1 MKKAVIVSAA
11 RTPIGS
17 YGGAFA
23 SLSAIELGVVAAKE
37 AIKRAGIEPSMVE
50 EVYLGN
56 ILGAGL
62 GQNVARQVS
71 LGAGIPIETPAL
83 TINMVCGSGLRA
95 VSMAAQFVESGQCDI
110 ILCGG
115 TESMTDT
122 PYLLPKSRWGLR
134 MGDGKVVDYMVH
146 DGLWDIF
153 NDYHM
158 GITAE
163 NVAEQY
169 GITRE
174 EQDKFAAQSQTRAE
188 EAQKSGRFAD
198 EIVPVIIPQR
208 KGDPLIIDT
217 DEYPRHGSTVEKMS
231 KLKPAFKKDGTVTAG
246 NASGINDGAAALIV
260 MSKEKA
266 DELGVKYMCEIAGYG
281 SAGVDP
287 KVMGL
292 GPVPATKKALANAGW
307 TIDDLELI
315 EANEAFAAQA
325 LAVTKDLSLNP
336 EITNVNGGAIALGH
350 PIGASGARIL
360 VTLLYE
366 MQKRDVKKGL
376 ATLCIGGGMGTS
388 LLVERG

>member
-1 MKKAVIVSAA
+1 MRKAVIVSAA

-17 YGGAFA
+17 FGGAFA
-23 SLSAIELGVVAAKE
+23 SLSAVDLGVIAAKE

-71 LGAGIPIETPAL
+71 LGAGIPIETPAI

-122 PYLLPKSRWGLR
+122 PYLLPKARWGHR

-146 DGLWDIF
+146 DGLWDIY

-174 EQDKFAAQSQTRAE
+174 EQDEFAAQSQNRAE
-188 EAQKSGRFAD
+188 EAQKLGKFAD

-208 KGDPLIIDT
+208 KGDPVVIDT
-217 DEYPRHGSTVEKMS
+217 DEYPRHGSTVEKMA

-260 MSKEKA
+260 MSKDKA
-266 DELGVKYMCEIAGYG
+266 DELGLKYMCEIAGYG

-307 TIDDLELI
+307 TIDDLDLI

-325 LAVTKDLSLNP
+325 LAVIRDLGLNP

-366 MQKRDVKKGL
+366 MQKRDVKRGL

-388 LLVERG
+388 LLVQR